1 MDNVVYVISP
11 EPWDGFKVSKH
22 HYAVELAQRGNEV
35 YFIDNSRTTGV
46 LEQVDIRESGVDG
59 LRVVAHSGFLLRWLR
74 FRKRALYDRLSRWHV
89 NRVINAIGKAPAIV
103 WDFDNTY
110 QFADL
115 RLFGDCLKIFH
126 PVDSLMSGRNDD
138 KKPDVILSVS
148 QQFIDRLDTV
158 VSRTMVV
165 PHGLNESHAAYAR
178 RIVEGL
184 LPLPSASKTALV
196 VGYVGNLDLPGID
209 WPTIVRMIE
218 AYRSIEFRF
227 IGPYG
232 KPSPQNRGS
241 PMPVEL
247 LRSLPNCRLTGI
259 ASIEEVL
266 VAAND
271 VDVWLLC
278 NDRKYRPD
286 GGINAHKLLE
296 YLATGKAVLS
306 NAVEAFEGTDLLTMP
321 DSAENNNMPAMLG
334 EMLDS
339 LERINSPEVM
349 RNRAAYALQ
358 FSYARHV
365 DQIDG
370 FLRVFFGDK
379 YRLTTQDRRS
389 DYLKDTATPDMQ

>member
-1 MDNVVYVISP
+1 
-11 EPWDGFKVSKH
+11 
-22 HYAVELAQRGNEV
+22 
-35 YFIDNSRTTGV
+35 
-46 LEQVDIRESGVDG
+46 
-59 LRVVAHSGFLLRWLR
+59 
-74 FRKRALYDRLSRWHV
+74 
-89 NRVINAIGKAPAIV
+89 
-103 WDFDNTY
+103 
-110 QFADL
+110 
-115 RLFGDCLKIFH
+115 
-126 PVDSLMSGRNDD
+126 
-138 KKPDVILSVS
+138 
-148 QQFIDRLDTV
+148 
-158 VSRTMVV
+158 
-165 PHGLNESHAAYAR
+165 
-178 RIVEGL
+178 
-184 LPLPSASKTALV
+184 
-196 VGYVGNLDLPGID
+196 
-209 WPTIVRMIE
+209 MIE